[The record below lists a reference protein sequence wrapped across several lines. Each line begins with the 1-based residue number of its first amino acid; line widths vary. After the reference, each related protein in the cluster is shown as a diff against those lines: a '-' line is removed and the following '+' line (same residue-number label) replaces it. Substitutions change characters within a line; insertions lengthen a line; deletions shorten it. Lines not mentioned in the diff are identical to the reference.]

1 MDAPCHHPQT
11 CRRCISFRS
20 VVSCVSAL
28 SRWECCSSSRCW
40 TFVCC
45 VTSCQPRAADGRRIP
60 EIGKI
65 VVLPTKIM
73 ETMNFTNRNEKNQEH
88 PPKYESYTL
97 SIYLSIYLS
106 VCLSIYLSYLILP
119 YPTLPYPIL
128 PYPILSIYLILSYLS
143 IYLSDLILSI
153 LFYPS
158 IYIYILYIRYGPKYV
173 ALPRTKA

>member
-1 MDAPCHHPQT
+1 MHYIIHVGHCNSSSLWMPLAIAALWSPPT

-65 VVLPTKIM
+65 VVLPSKIM

-88 PPKYESYTL
+88 PPNMNHTP
-97 SIYLSIYLS
+97 YLS
-106 VCLSIYLSYLILP
+106 VCLSICLSTYLSIYLTLSYL
-119 YPTLPYPIL
+119 TLPYPIL
-128 PYPILSIYLILSYLS
+128 SYPILS
-143 IYLSDLILSI
+143 
-153 LFYPS
+153 YPS
-158 IYIYILYIRYGPKYV
+158 I
-173 ALPRTKA
+173 

>member
-97 SIYLSIYLS
+97 SIYLS

-119 YPTLPYPIL
+119 YPTLPYPI
-128 PYPILSIYLILSYLS
+128 IHLSN
-143 IYLSDLILSI
+143 LILSI
-153 LFYPS
+153 DLSIWSYLIYSILS

-173 ALPRTKA
+173 ALPRTKAWFLGGV

>member
-97 SIYLSIYLS
+97 SIYLSICLS
-106 VCLSIYLSYLILP
+106 VCLSICLTLSYL
-119 YPTLPYPIL
+119 TLPYHIL
-128 PYPILSIYLILSYLS
+128 SYPILSYPIHLSN
-143 IYLSDLILSI
+143 LILSI
-153 LFYPS
+153 DLSIWSYLIYSILS
-158 IYIYILYIRYGPKYV
+158 IYIYIYCI
-173 ALPRTKA
+173 

>member
-65 VVLPTKIM
+65 VVLPTKIWKLWISPTGM
-73 ETMNFTNRNEKNQEH
+73 RKIRNIPPNMNHT
-88 PPKYESYTL
+88 PYL

-119 YPTLPYPIL
+119 YPTLPYPI
-128 PYPILSIYLILSYLS
+128 IHLSN
-143 IYLSDLILSI
+143 LILSI
-153 LFYPS
+153 DLSIWSYLIYSILS
-158 IYIYILYIRYGPKYV
+158 IYIYIYIYIYCI
-173 ALPRTKA
+173 

>member
-1 MDAPCHHPQT
+1 MAAPCHHPQT

-65 VVLPTKIM
+65 VVLPSKIM

-88 PPKYESYTL
+88 PPNMNHRP
-97 SIYLSIYLS
+97 YLS
-106 VCLSIYLSYLILP
+106 VCLSMCLSTYLSIYLTLSYL
-119 YPTLPYPIL
+119 TLPYPIL
-128 PYPILSIYLILSYLS
+128 SYPILS
-143 IYLSDLILSI
+143 
-153 LFYPS
+153 YPS
-158 IYIYILYIRYGPKYV
+158 I
-173 ALPRTKA
+173 